1 MEKEVNGIRKIIVSL
16 MVALVVTLGSILPIV
31 LTDDI
36 TASVTVNKNCGI
48 LVDTTA
54 INFGTIIPSST
65 SSLVTRTIQNTGTS
79 GMQDCQYEISGTDW
93 SSTVPQGFSMGSEQT
108 DYKCNTGSGIE
119 CELSPNSFRD
129 LPNSAEEFLE
139 LDSQVTESVD
149 FQVSIPVNQ
158 AAGNYQQTITI
169 TLTDGE

>member
-1 MEKEVNGIRKIIVSL
+1 MEKEVNEIKKIIVSL
-16 MVALVVTLGSILPIV
+16 MVALATLGSILPIV

-48 LVDTTA
+48 YVDTTA
-54 INFGTIIPSST
+54 INFGTIAPGST
-65 SSLVTRTIQNTGTS
+65 SSSVTRTIQNTGTS

-108 DYKCNTGSGIE
+108 DYKCNTDSGIE
-119 CELSPNSFRD
+119 CKLSSNFRD
-129 LPNSAEEFLE
+129 LPNSAEDFLG
-139 LDSQVTESVD
+139 LDSQITANVN
-149 FQVSIPVNQ
+149 FQLSIPVNQ
-158 AAGNYQQTITI
+158 AAGEYQQTITL